1 MLLCRLKVDLPPT
14 HSVRG
19 WRLFSDPFFSK
30 LGQTDTCTQWGK
42 SSPVGLRLGAHRDG
56 GSWLLLPQQQAAGL
70 QKHSLPRGRQ
80 RSLRWRCGEDW
91 WGLGYLRKARCC
103 CTPDSEGLQTVERN
117 SCQKKHFSFFRWFFF
132 FHVWGYYERKYGDA
146 RWSDSCASYFC
157 LRWKIQGFSEGLG
170 TEIQTPPTHWTSW
183 FHE

>member
-117 SCQKKHFSFFRWFFF
+117 SCQKKHFSFLGVFFF
-132 FHVWGYYERKYGDA
+132 FMFGAITKGNTVMRGDPTA
-146 RWSDSCASYFC
+146 VLPIFVCDGKFR
-157 LRWKIQGFSEGLG
+157 GLVKV
-170 TEIQTPPTHWTSW
+170 
-183 FHE
+183 